1 MRSNW
6 YVFCWNTLS
15 RFPFQE
21 DFEMFKKML
30 LFYCAVMVLWMLSC
44 APSGEEPA
52 EEGVQGVSPVSSVK
66 PAPPEV
72 TPTPA
77 PDSSQPPQLLANST
91 VTTLAIGAEAQI
103 TVSGGTPPYTYT
115 VTSGG
120 GSVGSS
126 GLYTAPWFVGS
137 VAVRVTDAAGV
148 VSEAPINVVQRE
160 RIVNGGAEGGE
171 GFTCAIL
178 DDSSVKCWGVNNYG
192 QLGLGDTQ
200 HRGDQTGEMGDV
212 LLRVNLGTGRT
223 AKAITAG
230 FEHACALLDDNSVK
244 CWGRNYFGQ
253 LGLGDTQDR
262 GDQADELGD
271 NPSWKAVDF
280 GTGRTAKAI
289 TAGAYF
295 NCALLDDNSVKCWG
309 DNHSGALGIGDY
321 TLFANYWWESS
332 HVTNV
337 GDEPN
342 EMGDNPSWKAVDFG
356 TGRTAKAITAG
367 SNHACAIL
375 DDSSVKCWGRNDYG
389 QLGRGDT
396 EQIGDQAGELGDNP
410 GFKAVNLGPTLKAK
424 AITAGKYYTCALL
437 DNDDIKCWGDNRY
450 GALGIGDTNH
460 RGDNA
465 GEMGDA
471 LPRVDFEIGLKAKA
485 ISAGK
490 YHHTC
495 ALLDDNSVKCWGYNG
510 YGDLGLGTT
519 ASIGDAQGEIAQQA
533 PVDLGREFVSG
544 VVRMYGAKAI
554 AVGGDHSCA
563 LLDTTGAL
571 KCWGRNNNGELGI
584 GNTQRR
590 GAGDSYDMGNNL
602 PKVELGT
609 DRAVHR

>member
-289 TAGAYF
+289 TAG
-295 NCALLDDNSVKCWG
+295 
-309 DNHSGALGIGDY
+309 
-321 TLFANYWWESS
+321 
-332 HVTNV
+332 
-337 GDEPN
+337 
-342 EMGDNPSWKAVDFG
+342 
-356 TGRTAKAITAG
+356 

-471 LPRVDFEIGLKAKA
+471 LPRVDFGIGLKAKA